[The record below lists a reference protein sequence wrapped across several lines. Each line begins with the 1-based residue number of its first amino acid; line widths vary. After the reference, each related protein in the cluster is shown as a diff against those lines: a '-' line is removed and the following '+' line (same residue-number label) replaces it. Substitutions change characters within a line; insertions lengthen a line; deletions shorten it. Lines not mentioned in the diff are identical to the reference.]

1 MQVRNVRRWAQRGP
15 KAWLSAAAILAL
27 AASIRLMLH
36 PLLGP
41 VMPAG
46 AFFIAAT
53 LVEYYYGLAPA
64 LTVMVLG
71 LGLADYMFVPPY
83 FEVLSITRR
92 DILLMVIYP
101 VTTII
106 VIILLERLRRAQFRA
121 ELMALVAQSRYEMV
135 LRNDNERAIARRSID
150 ETHRLVLHLAQ
161 YNKNLILIQ
170 ALERDAGSGRGATLA
185 GMRLPVPNEI
195 APGPR
200 FGELDPEDLKRF
212 RSGGLTLGRLWV
224 HLRRGEGPY
233 VRTECLCER
242 FTTHAGDFLVL
253 RLEART

>member
-1 MQVRNVRRWAQRGP
+1 MEVKNTKRWVPRGP
-15 KAWLSAAAILAL
+15 NVWLVAVAALAL
-27 AASIRLMLH
+27 AALIRLMLH

-46 AFFIAAT
+46 VFFIATA
-53 LVEYYYGLAPA
+53 LVEYYCGLGPA
-64 LTVMVLG
+64 MMVMVLG

-83 FEVLSITRR
+83 FQIEVITRR
-92 DILLMVIYP
+92 DIVLAIVYPLMTILVI
-101 VTTII
+101 V
-106 VIILLERLRRAQFRA
+106 LLERLRRAQYRA
-121 ELMALVAQSRYEMV
+121 ELMALVAQSRYEMI
-135 LRNDNERAIARRSID
+135 LRHDNEQAIVRRTLD

-170 ALERDAGSGRGATLA
+170 ALEREAGRGHGGIIA

-200 FGELDPEDLKRF
+200 FGELDPEELKRF
-212 RSGGLTLGRLWV
+212 RNGGLTPGHVWV
-224 HLRRGEGPY
+224 LLKHNDAPPQ
-233 VRTECLCER
+233 RTECLCER

-253 RLEART
+253 RLGD